1 MSVVRSLQ
9 KVGKVT
15 MAQVQ
20 NANGSLGGHWLSAI
34 NIAEQTVMNNVR
46 TLSLPGLIC
55 GLTD

>member
-46 TLSLPGLIC
+46 TLSQGSFA
-55 GLTD
+55 G